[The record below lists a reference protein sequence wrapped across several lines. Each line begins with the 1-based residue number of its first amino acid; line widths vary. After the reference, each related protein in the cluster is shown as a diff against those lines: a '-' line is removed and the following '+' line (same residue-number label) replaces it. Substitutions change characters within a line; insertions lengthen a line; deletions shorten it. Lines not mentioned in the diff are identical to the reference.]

1 MIWLNRLIRE
11 SDNVCISQLR
21 MDRST
26 FGRLCEMVRD
36 IGGLK
41 GTKNMTLEEIVALFL
56 YVLAHHKKNRTISLL
71 FLRSGETISRQFNR
85 CLLAILKLHD
95 VLLQKPQPIT
105 DDCEDNRWKSFKVTS
120 NYFFKIV
127 VSFHENINYLL
138 TIY

>member
-1 MIWLNRLIRE
+1 
-11 SDNVCISQLR
+11 

-26 FGRLCEMVRD
+26 FVRLCEMVRD
-36 IGGLK
+36 IAGLK
-41 GTKNMTLEEIVALFL
+41 GTTNMTLQEIVALFL

-105 DDCEDNRWKSFKVTS
+105 EDYDDNRWKSFKGA
-120 NYFFKIV
+120 
-127 VSFHENINYLL
+127 
-138 TIY
+138 